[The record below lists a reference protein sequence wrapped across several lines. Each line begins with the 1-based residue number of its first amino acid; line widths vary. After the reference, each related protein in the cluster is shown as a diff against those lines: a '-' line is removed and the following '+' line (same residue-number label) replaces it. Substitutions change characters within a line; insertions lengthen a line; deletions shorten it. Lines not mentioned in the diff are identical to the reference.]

1 MLAAQLVFV
10 PAIGNFWGIVVA
22 LTLYFIA
29 FNVLEASLPSL
40 VSKIAPAGAKGTAM
54 GVYNTSQSLG
64 LFVGGAL
71 GGVLAHQFGPPS
83 VFVLGS
89 ILIGL
94 WLLLALG
101 MRPPPAVKNLMYH
114 VSARAPDDAR
124 RLEQRLAAVLGVAE
138 AVVLA
143 EEGVA
148 YLKVNT
154 HVFDEQTLR
163 QVLAS
168 TSPFSGVNGAAL
180 PEHVPLTP

>member
-1 MLAAQLVFV
+1 M
-10 PAIGNFWGIVVA
+10 
-22 LTLYFIA
+22 
-29 FNVLEASLPSL
+29 
-40 VSKIAPAGAKGTAM
+40 
-54 GVYNTSQSLG
+54 YNTSQSLG

-94 WLLLALG
+94 WLWLALG

-124 RLEQRLAAVLGVAE
+124 RLEQRLAAVPGVIE

-148 YLKVNT
+148 YLKVNPHT
-154 HVFDEQTLR
+154 FDEQALR
-163 QVLAS
+163 QALAS
-168 TSPFSGVNGAAL
+168 T
-180 PEHVPLTP
+180 

>member
-1 MLAAQLVFV
+1 
-10 PAIGNFWGIVVA
+10 
-22 LTLYFIA
+22 
-29 FNVLEASLPSL
+29 
-40 VSKIAPAGAKGTAM
+40 
-54 GVYNTSQSLG
+54 

-101 MRPPPAVKNLMYH
+101 MRTPPVVKNLMYH
-114 VSARAPDDAR
+114 VSVRDADDAR
-124 RLEQRLAAVLGVAE
+124 RLEQRLAVVPGVAE

-143 EEGVA
+143 EEGAA
-148 YLKVNT
+148 YLKVNAHT
-154 HVFDEQTLR
+154 FDEQALR

-168 TSPFSGVNGAAL
+168 T
-180 PEHVPLTP
+180 